1 MAWDT
6 ADHHLIILLFDGQ
19 HDDASL
25 GLRGR
30 GRFSIFPLVALP
42 NQLDRA
48 VCVVVFTLRQ
58 IMARM
63 CDKHFRML
71 FCI

>member
-30 GRFSIFPLVALP
+30 GRFFHLSLGGAAKPARP
-42 NQLDRA
+42 SG
-48 VCVVVFTLRQ
+48 LRGGF
-58 IMARM
+58 
-63 CDKHFRML
+63 HFAANHGANVR
-71 FCI
+71 